1 VEVETQAPEIR
12 RDGPGGCPVLHGFRP
27 LEPEQVDDPG
37 ELLALARHEAPVFF
51 APEFDMYVVTRHEDA
66 RRALADHETF
76 VGIGLSEHA
85 VPEAARDV
93 LPNGFLPQQPG
104 WRAWADAEQHVR
116 LRRLAQMAF
125 TRKAA
130 LANVPRMREL
140 FDATIDEFVGEGR
153 ADLLPAYARR
163 VPMQLIIAILG
174 LDPALEPKLHDWVA
188 DFMQLMGNPNLE
200 EAQLVELA
208 HRQAEFYRFGEDLI
222 AERRRDPG
230 GEGNLISDLI
240 AARDESGAPALND
253 NEIFTIVLIAII
265 GGGETSVILIGQI
278 VRRALENGGA
288 LWTRFLADPDLL
300 DSAIE
305 EELRHSFIGRIISR
319 RTTREVELGGV
330 TIPKGALVGLHLWSS
345 GRDED
350 VFAEPERYDPD
361 RPEAGKHLGFGHGTK
376 FCMGAPLA
384 RVETRVAI
392 ERLLERLP
400 NARLVPGHELRRR
413 ASIALPGLVDGLVVE
428 WDTP

>member
-27 LEPEQVDDPG
+27 LEPEQVDDPA
-37 ELLALARHEAPVFF
+37 ELLALARREAPVFF
-51 APEFDMYVVTRHEDA
+51 APEFGMYVVTRHEDA

-85 VPEAARDV
+85 VPEAARDA

-104 WRAWADAEQHVR
+104 WRAWADATQHVR
-116 LRRLAQMAF
+116 LRRLAQTAF

-140 FDATIDEFVGEGR
+140 FDATIDEFVGDGR
-153 ADLLPAYARR
+153 ADLLPTYARR

-174 LDPALEPKLHDWVA
+174 LDPALEPKLHDWVG

-208 HRQAEFYRFGEDLI
+208 DRQAEFYRFG
-222 AERRRDPG
+222 AE
-230 GEGNLISDLI
+230 LI

-288 LWTRFLADPDLL
+288 LWRRFLADPDLVDL
-300 DSAIE
+300 AIE

-330 TIPKGALVGLHLWSS
+330 TIPEGALVGLHLWSS

-350 VFAEPERYDPD
+350 VFAEPERYDLD

-384 RVETRVAI
+384 RVETRVAV

-400 NARLVPGHELRRR
+400 NARLAPGHELRRR

-428 WDTP
+428 WDAP